1 MKQIFFVIACLNLIL
16 TNVYANEKDNIIYC
30 LLDKEIF
37 TEKKLNKESYK
48 WERKKTNKITNYEV
62 WEFYI
67 DKKRE
72 FIRIISSPGRLVPA
86 RTYNL
91 LEKYYEYDGS
101 YQNLTFKIP
110 EKPTVTD
117 TLFDSLNINRIKGT
131 AYYKIT
137 YKDYIIEYNFI
148 DCSFKK
154 PKSKF

>member
-1 MKQIFFVIACLNLIL
+1 MSRHDFVEPYYMVQLSDDDLQEMQTYISRLKNRDYHHREIIHNNPIHSQGTDVYRTCEIHYPNKKSVLNQIGKKIF
-16 TNVYANEKDNIIYC
+16 
-30 LLDKEIF
+30 LDV
-37 TEKKLNKESYK
+37 N
-48 WERKKTNKITNYEV
+48 
-62 WEFYI
+62 
-67 DKKRE
+67 
-72 FIRIISSPGRLVPA
+72 
-86 RTYNL
+86 
-91 LEKYYEYDGS
+91 EKYYEYDGS

>member
-1 MKQIFFVIACLNLIL
+1 MHLIA
-16 TNVYANEKDNIIYC
+16 TNVIANEKDNIIYC

-37 TEKKLNKESYK
+37 TEKKLNEDAYK
-48 WERKKTNKITNYEV
+48 WEYKETKKITNYEV

-72 FIRIISSPGRLVPA
+72 FIRIISSPGRLVPG

-91 LEKYYEYDGS
+91 YEKYYEYDGS

-110 EKPTVTD
+110 DKPTVTD

-137 YKDYIIEYNFI
+137 YKDYNIEYTFI

-154 PKSKF
+154 PKPKF